1 MEQISMPSYTDDEKI
16 QIAKSYVMPKLLE
29 EAGMRSEQLIIPD
42 ELWIR
47 MVRPLG
53 YDAGIRTLQRTLQGA
68 VRKAARVIVEQ
79 QVPQVVVNEQN
90 IKYFLP
96 QY

>member
-1 MEQISMPSYTDDEKI
+1 VLPQ
-16 QIAKSYVMPKLLE
+16 LLE
-29 EAGMRSEQLIIPD
+29 ESGLTPQQFVIQDPN
-42 ELWIR
+42 LWQR

-68 VRKAARVIVEQ
+68 VRKAAREIVEK
-79 QVPQVVVNEQN
+79 QVPQVVITEQN
-90 IKYFLP
+90 INQFLP